1 MYGQGVQYFSLLF
14 TLFVVRDPDIEVSTI
29 ILVDSIAIGA
39 ENFHVGLS
47 DVVRHVEGVDKD
59 LMGRGGIWK
68 CRQRSLG

>member
-29 ILVDSIAIGA
+29 ILVDSITIGA

-47 DVVRHVEGVDKD
+47 NVVRHVEG
-59 LMGRGGIWK
+59 G
-68 CRQRSLG
+68 RQRLDG